1 MVPAARK
8 QVDKVRL
15 MADLSAAKVELL
27 SAQCAIDR
35 VRLQYSV
42 QDIAAFGE
50 LRTLKRI
57 IASAEALCNFFSQI
71 GAQIQHREE
80 ASGQSE

>member
-27 SAQCAIDR
+27 SAQCATDR
-35 VRLQYSV
+35 IRLQYSM

-57 IASAEALCNFFSQI
+57 IASAEALYNFFSQI
-71 GAQIQHREE
+71 GAQIKHREE

>member
-8 QVDKVRL
+8 QVDVTRL

-27 SAQCAIDR
+27 SAQCATDR

-42 QDIAAFGE
+42 QDIAAHAE
-50 LRTLKRI
+50 PQVLKRV
-57 IASAEALCNFFSQI
+57 IASAEALYSFFSQV
-71 GAQIQHREE
+71 E
-80 ASGQSE
+80 AHIKKESGDKRNQ